1 MKLTS
6 YQNLRVPNFS
16 VHALRGLLEDA
27 GLDWRGALAEA
38 DIDIDAVN
46 RPGGTIPARKELA
59 FQLQFVARTRDRVD
73 LWIQAARAYT
83 LSSMGDRGMAL
94 LTAPTVEAW
103 VMLVCTTDVGYGLHD
118 IEPLRTPEGTLTG
131 IELSYRSVPAELVPW
146 AVYRD
151 FCWIVRTLSWQYGEP
166 FPCTRAEF
174 PLAEISA
181 EISTY
186 LPSSV
191 SCGSENLRIWWD
203 PAAST
208 RELPFGNAF
217 QHETWIKSESRIIDA
232 LRASGDWSATVA
244 KAIRDAPQYNRNLEN
259 VAAALHTSPR
269 TLQRKLALIGSNFAQ
284 IRDQSLTDLA
294 SEMLSKTGHSVGQIS
309 RELGYTDPASFTIA
323 FKRWKGVPPKAYRE
337 AAQYKKAHTP
347 DEYFPKR
354 PA

>member
-1 MKLTS
+1 
-6 YQNLRVPNFS
+6 
-16 VHALRGLLEDA
+16 
-27 GLDWRGALAEA
+27 
-38 DIDIDAVN
+38 
-46 RPGGTIPARKELA
+46 
-59 FQLQFVARTRDRVD
+59 
-73 LWIQAARAYT
+73 
-83 LSSMGDRGMAL
+83 
-94 LTAPTVEAW
+94 
-103 VMLVCTTDVGYGLHD
+103 MLVCTTDVGYGLHD